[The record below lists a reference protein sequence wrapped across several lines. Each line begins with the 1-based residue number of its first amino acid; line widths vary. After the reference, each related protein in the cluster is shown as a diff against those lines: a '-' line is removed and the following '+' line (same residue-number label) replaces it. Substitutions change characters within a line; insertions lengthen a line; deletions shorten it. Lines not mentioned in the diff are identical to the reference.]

1 MCGTNITNNQY
12 QMNRGNDTNN
22 SKEINSDKK
31 KHMRNL
37 FTQLGQNNL
46 LWKREQLFVTL
57 ESNK

>member
-1 MCGTNITNNQY
+1 
-12 QMNRGNDTNN
+12 MNRGNDTNN

-37 FTQLGQNNL
+37 FIQLGQNNL